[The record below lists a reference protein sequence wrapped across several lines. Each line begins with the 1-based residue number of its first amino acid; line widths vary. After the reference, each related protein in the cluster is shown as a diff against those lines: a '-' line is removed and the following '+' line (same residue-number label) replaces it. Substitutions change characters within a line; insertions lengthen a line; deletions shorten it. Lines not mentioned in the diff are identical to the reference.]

1 MFIKAELFDK
11 TQYVFTKYYDRVIHY
26 YSKING
32 DVELEKLKKAIYL
45 VVNKVDILHSSFIP
59 GIIHAFWIKRKIN
72 YNKLIDYIE
81 VNGSNTIIESFLS
94 QKISCL
100 SRHQFKCLLV
110 KEDTTY
116 YFLMIVNHMCVDG
129 QDFKYLIKKIVET
142 YNNLVLNNSENI
154 SIKDGSRSIKQ
165 IYDNINQN
173 IKSNLKEYHNVSIVK
188 KEKKLRYFPR
198 HGKKTSLILRKSISS
213 DDFNLL
219 KEKAKEYDVTI
230 NDIYLSAYFISLNS
244 FISND
249 KDKQINITSM
259 VDLRRYLK
267 NNDSLGLT
275 NLVTYMPIQID
286 IEDNDNF
293 ISVVDKVSK
302 ASKDIKNSSSFG
314 LESLSLLSLAYKIF
328 AFPLAKIAIKIGYSN
343 PRFSLSNMGILNQE
357 EYSFINTK
365 TVDAY
370 VTGTIKK
377 LPYQQ
382 ISTTTFNNEPSFCM
396 ANICNNKNHELIS
409 SILDKFIN
417 ELIKFARGKKN

>member
-26 YSKING
+26 YSKIDG

-45 VVNKVDILHSSFIP
+45 VVNKIDILHSSFIP
-59 GIIHAFWIKRKIN
+59 GIINAFWIKRKIN

-94 QKISCL
+94 QKINCL

-110 KEDTTY
+110 KEGTTY

-129 QDFKYLIKKIVET
+129 QDFKYLIKKIVST
-142 YNNLVLNNSENI
+142 YNCLVSHSDDNI
-154 SIKDGSRSIKQ
+154 DIKSGSRSISQ
-165 IYDNINQN
+165 IYDSIDQN
-173 IKSNLKEYHNVSIVK
+173 KKSNLKEYHNVSIVK
-188 KEKKLRYFPR
+188 KEKKLKYFPNY
-198 HGKKTSLILRKSISS
+198 GKKTSLILRRNISS
-213 DDFNLL
+213 SDFNLL
-219 KEKAKEYDVTI
+219 KEKAKKYDVTI

-244 FISND
+244 FIIGSNEY
-249 KDKQINITSM
+249 KINITSM

-275 NLVTYMPIQID
+275 NLITYMPIQID

-293 ISVVDKVSK
+293 ISVLDKVSK

-365 TVDAY
+365 TIDAY

-417 ELIKFARGKKN
+417 ELIKFAREKKN

>member
-26 YSKING
+26 YSKIDGN
-32 DVELEKLKKAIYL
+32 VELEKLKKAIYL
-45 VVNKVDILHSSFIP
+45 VVNKIDILHSSFIP
-59 GIIHAFWIKRKIN
+59 GIINAFWIKRKIN

-94 QKISCL
+94 QKINCL
-100 SRHQFKCLLV
+100 SRHQFKCLLI
-110 KEDTTY
+110 KEGTTY

-129 QDFKYLIKKIVET
+129 QDFKYLIKKIVST
-142 YNNLVLNNSENI
+142 YNCLVSHSDDNI
-154 SIKDGSRSIKQ
+154 DIKSGSRSINQ
-165 IYDNINQN
+165 IFENIDDNIKN
-173 IKSNLKEYHNVSIVK
+173 KLKKYHNVSTVK
-188 KEKKLRYFPR
+188 KEKKLKYFPN
-198 HGKKTSLILRKSISS
+198 HGKKTSLILRRNISS
-213 DDFNLL
+213 SDFNLL
-219 KEKAKEYDVTI
+219 KEKAKKYDVTI

-244 FISND
+244 FIIGSND
-249 KDKQINITSM
+249 YKINITSM

-275 NLVTYMPIQID
+275 NLITYMPIQID
-286 IEDNDNF
+286 VEDNDNF
-293 ISVVDKVSK
+293 ISVLDKVSK
-302 ASKDIKNSSSFG
+302 ASKDNKNSSSFG

-328 AFPLAKIAIKIGYSN
+328 VFPLAKIAIKIGYSN

-417 ELIKFARGKKN
+417 ELIKFAREKKN